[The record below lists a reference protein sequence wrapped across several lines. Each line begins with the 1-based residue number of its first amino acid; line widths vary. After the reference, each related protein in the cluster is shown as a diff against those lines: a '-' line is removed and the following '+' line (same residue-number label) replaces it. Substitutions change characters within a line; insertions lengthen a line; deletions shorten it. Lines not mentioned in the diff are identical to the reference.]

1 MSKILIPLKK
11 KLGRTKIIFK
21 NCQTLNMLIDNVLV
35 LLVGLDLLDEEF
47 QSAAVSLEQHNSH
60 ARTRH
65 PRRDWLE
72 VRREVPWRGPGLGPH
87 PGLPLVGGRAL
98 PSPPTGRTPRHLL
111 LSTTTRNRRLCWDE
125 SVPVGV
131 SSHFRSAPEAISIF
145 GDLGILSSSAVSTG

>member
-1 MSKILIPLKK
+1 
-11 KLGRTKIIFK
+11 
-21 NCQTLNMLIDNVLV
+21 MLIDNVLI

-98 PSPPTGRTPRHLL
+98 PSPSPPLARRATYCCQQRREIGD
-111 LSTTTRNRRLCWDE
+111 SVGMNR
-125 SVPVGV
+125 
-131 SSHFRSAPEAISIF
+131 FRSEFPATSDP
-145 GDLGILSSSAVSTG
+145 LLKRYQSSAIWGSSLPQQFRRNKPTLVLRWCWWCWCNL